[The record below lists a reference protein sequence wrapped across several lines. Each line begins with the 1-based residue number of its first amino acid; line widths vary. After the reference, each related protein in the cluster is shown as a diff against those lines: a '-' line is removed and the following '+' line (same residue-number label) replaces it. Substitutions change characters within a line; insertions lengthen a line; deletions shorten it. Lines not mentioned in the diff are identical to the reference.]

1 MQNTD
6 DGKRERGAASPGMDE
21 AAGLSAVSQS
31 ERYKSAAQE
40 ISRASTGSDTVHT
53 AI

>member
-1 MQNTD
+1 
-6 DGKRERGAASPGMDE
+6 MDE